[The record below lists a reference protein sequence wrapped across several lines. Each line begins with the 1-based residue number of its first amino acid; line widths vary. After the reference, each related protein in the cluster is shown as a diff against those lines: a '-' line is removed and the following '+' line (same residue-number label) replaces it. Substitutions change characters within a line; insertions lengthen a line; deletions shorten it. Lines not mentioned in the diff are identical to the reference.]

1 MANLVKCFLTI
12 TITNNLCAK
21 SRNFEVLSRINFFT
35 FAIINNYKKQNE
47 MEISK
52 IFDVIFIAAVM
63 SGCGLEQMASKYK
76 TASYMVTPSPL
87 ETHGGK
93 IALNLDGAFAE
104 KYFVKKA
111 TVDFTPVLVY
121 ANGET
126 AFKTITIQG
135 EEATGGEATI
145 FYSTGGSFKYQDAIK
160 YNSDMMNST
169 LELRAIAKEKDKEK
183 VLGPK
188 TIANGV
194 LATATR
200 VLDNEEIA
208 NNNHGYEHE
217 TILEE
222 TATIYFLV
230 NQSKIRTTEKSDTD
244 IKKLKEFVK
253 NGYITHSIEIKSFAS
268 PEGSI
273 NTNDN
278 VSDNRMKST
287 VNYTKTLLR
296 SLKVD
301 GASNNGLYTE
311 TSLGEDWAGFE
322 SLVQASNIKDKR
334 RINKIVNSVEDLELR
349 EQQIRDLAE
358 IYAALEEDVLPQ
370 LRKAVIIIRSFEPKR
385 TDEEIAV
392 LSTTNPEAL
401 DLKELLFA
409 ATLTTDATVK
419 EAIYN
424 KAVELHNDWRGY
436 NNIACMYLVKGELDN
451 AATYLEKAEN
461 LQKKQKHDILTNK
474 GIIYARK
481 GGLTTAQKLFDQA
494 NASELNQAILDIRQ
508 GEYAKAAR
516 FFKNGT
522 SHNAALAQLMNG
534 ENNINCN
541 EGTAACH
548 YLNAIA
554 AARSGNN
561 DAAISNLTNAI
572 TANAHYKAEAA
583 IDLEFVSL
591 RTNEAFIALTK

>member
-1 MANLVKCFLTI
+1 MG
-12 TITNNLCAK
+12 
-21 SRNFEVLSRINFFT
+21 
-35 FAIINNYKKQNE
+35 
-47 MEISK
+47 ISK
-52 IFDVIFIAAVM
+52 IFYVLVLAAVM
-63 SGCGLEQMASKYK
+63 SGCGLNKMSSKYE
-76 TASYMVTPSPL
+76 TVSYTVAPSTL

-93 IALNLDGAFAE
+93 ITLNLDGAFAE
-104 KYFVKKA
+104 NYFAKKA

-126 AFKTITIQG
+126 AFKTITVQG

-145 FYSTGGSFKYQDAIK
+145 FYATGGGFKYQDAIQ

-169 LELRAIAKEKDKEK
+169 LELRATAKLKDKNI

-200 VLDNEEIA
+200 VLDNEDIA

-230 NQSKIRTTEKSDTD
+230 NQSNIRTTEKSDAD
-244 IKKLKEFVK
+244 IKKLKAFAK
-253 NGYITHSIEIKSFAS
+253 NGYKTHSIEIKSFAS
-268 PEGSI
+268 PEGSV

-287 VNYTKTLLR
+287 LSYTKRLLR
-296 SLKVD
+296 TLKVD
-301 GASNNGLYTE
+301 GARNAELYTE
-311 TSLGEDWAGFE
+311 TSVGEDWEGFE
-322 SLVQASNIKDKR
+322 SLVQASDIKDKR

-358 IYAALEEDVLPQ
+358 IYEAIEDDVLPQ
-370 LRKAVIIIRSFEPKR
+370 LRKATIVIRSFEPKR
-385 TDEEIAV
+385 TDEEIAA
-392 LSTTNPEAL
+392 LSTTTPEVL
-401 DLKELLFA
+401 DVKELLFS

-419 EAIYN
+419 EGIYN
-424 KAVELHNDWRGY
+424 KAVDLHNDWRGH
-436 NNIACMYLVKGELDN
+436 NNIACMHLAKGNLSETLL
-451 AATYLEKAEN
+451 YLEKAEALGGN
-461 LQKKQKHDILTNK
+461 QADILNNK
-474 GIIYARK
+474 GVIAARRGQLAK
-481 GGLTTAQKLFDQA
+481 AQQLFDQA
-494 NASELNQAILDIRQ
+494 NASELNQATLDIRQ

-522 SHNAALAQLMNG
+522 SHNAALAQLMSG
-534 ENNINCN
+534 KNNINCN
-541 EGTAACH
+541 ESTAACY

-572 TANAHYKAEAA
+572 SANANYKAEAT
-583 IDLEFVSL
+583 IDLEFINL
-591 RTNEAFIALTK
+591 RANEAFIALTK